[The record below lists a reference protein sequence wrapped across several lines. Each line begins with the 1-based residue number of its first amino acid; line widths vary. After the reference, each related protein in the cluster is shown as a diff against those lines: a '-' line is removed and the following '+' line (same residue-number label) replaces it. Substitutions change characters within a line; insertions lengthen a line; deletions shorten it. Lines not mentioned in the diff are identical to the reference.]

1 MADDLSRLPY
11 ALRLSRLARRL
22 ILQNV
27 VLSFGIKLLFVV
39 LALFGLTSL
48 WVAVIAD
55 VGMLLIVTA
64 NGLRPLRFE
73 GPAGTT

>member
-1 MADDLSRLPY
+1 MLIVKASAVKPVMPAAKSAIFQL
-11 ALRLSRLARRL
+11 ALLTLGSNPLA
-22 ILQNV
+22 
-27 VLSFGIKLLFVV
+27 FVV

-55 VGMLLIVTA
+55 VGMLLLVTA

-73 GPAGTT
+73 GGRAAA